1 MHVASDGA
9 LWIGTDEGGLVRFD
23 PASETFEAYYD
34 GNLPFI
40 NVTSIAEGR
49 HGQWWLGT
57 FFGPARFDPATGE
70 AAYIEFSSAATTPT
84 NALEGPVVAD
94 DEGFLW
100 SVTRIGLFRIDPERG
115 VARNMGVT
123 FGLFR
128 WRYLKLSSGEILFGG
143 GFGGGGEEGLLVLDP
158 AALLPDTTPPRVL
171 LESLTAE
178 RPSDGRDGTSTN
190 DADGESETEA
200 LSLYDRA
207 SLDLPYARNDVTI
220 AYVGLEYDA
229 PEAVTYEYQLE
240 GYDARWQEAGGQRSA
255 RYTNLPAGHYTFR
268 VRARNADGYWSD
280 PDQAG
285 ASFALVV
292 HPPWWQTWWARL
304 LGVLAVVGVAVLGG
318 RRYARQVER
327 QAEERAAVLEATVAE
342 RTAELRAEKATTE
355 AQARALSV
363 QTEELRELDAVK
375 SRFFANVS
383 HELRTPLTLLL
394 GPVKDALDPE
404 NEHALDRLRRHLPI
418 MARNGDRL
426 LTLIGQLLDLAKLEG
441 GGMHLHARE
450 LDLVVF
456 VGALTDGFAGR
467 AEQLGL
473 TLVFDAGGRSLPV
486 WADADKLEKVVVN
499 LVSNA
504 VKFTPEG
511 GKVRVRV
518 GYCRSPEGERA
529 ELAVQDTGPGI
540 PAAELARVFDRFHQ
554 VDGSTTRAHEGTGIG
569 LALARELV
577 ELHRGTLSVESTE
590 GFGSTFAV
598 RLPLGREHLG
608 PDEIVDE
615 SRRGGRGGL
624 GPGGRPPDRPPD
636 RRSRDA
642 VRGVGR
648 RGPRAAR

>member
-1 MHVASDGA
+1 MVHERGRPLSDRPGA
-9 LWIGTDEGGLVRFD
+9 RRGAESGGGLR
-23 PASETFEAYYD
+23 PIEA
-34 GNLPFI
+34 P
-40 NVTSIAEGR
+40 
-49 HGQWWLGT
+49 
-57 FFGPARFDPATGE
+57 
-70 AAYIEFSSAATTPT
+70 
-84 NALEGPVVAD
+84 
-94 DEGFLW
+94 
-100 SVTRIGLFRIDPERG
+100 
-115 VARNMGVT
+115 
-123 FGLFR
+123 
-128 WRYLKLSSGEILFGG
+128 YLKLRSGEILYGG
-143 GFGGGGEEGLLVLDP
+143 REEGLLVLDP
-158 AALLPDTTPPRVL
+158 AALPPDATPPRVL
-171 LESLTAE
+171 LESLTTASQ
-178 RPSDGRDGTSTN
+178 SDGPDGTSKS
-190 DADGESETEA
+190 DADGGSEAEA
-200 LSLYDRA
+200 ISLYDRA
-207 SLDLPYARNDVTI
+207 SLELPYARNDVTI
-220 AYVGLEYDA
+220 AYIGLEYDA

-240 GYDARWQEAGGQRSA
+240 GYDARWQEAGVQRSA
-255 RYTNLPAGHYTFR
+255 RYTNLPAGTYTFR

-285 ASFALVV
+285 AAFALVV

-304 LGVLAVVGVAVLGG
+304 FGVLAAVGVAVLGG
-318 RRYARQVER
+318 RRYARR
-327 QAEERAAVLEATVAE
+327 SEERAAELEATVAE

-355 AQARALSV
+355 AQAHALSV
-363 QTEELRELDAVK
+363 QAEELRALDAVK

-394 GPVKDALDPE
+394 GPVKDALDPQ
-404 NEHALDRLRRHLPI
+404 NEHALDRLRRHLPL

-441 GGMHLHARE
+441 GGMHLQARE

-456 VGALTDGFAGR
+456 AGALTDGFAGR

-473 TLVFDAGGRSLPV
+473 SLVFDGGGRPLPV

-518 GYCRSPEGERA
+518 GYRRSTEGERA
-529 ELAVQDTGPGI
+529 RDGFAELSVQDTGPGI
-540 PAAELARVFDRFHQ
+540 PPGDLQHIFDRFHQ

-590 GFGSTFAV
+590 GFGSTFTV

-615 SRRGGRGGL
+615 VVVGGSGQGA
-624 GPGGRPPDRPPD
+624 DPPD
-636 RRSRDA
+636 RRSLDA
-642 VRGVGR
+642 VCGVGR
-648 RGPRAAR
+648 RHPRAGRRCRLGRFTGSGR